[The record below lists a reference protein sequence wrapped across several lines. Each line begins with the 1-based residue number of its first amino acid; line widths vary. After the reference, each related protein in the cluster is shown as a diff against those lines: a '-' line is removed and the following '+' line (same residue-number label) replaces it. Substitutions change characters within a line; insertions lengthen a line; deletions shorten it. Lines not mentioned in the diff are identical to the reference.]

1 MSSKPTDICVKITK
15 EWGGFLVG
23 DIVRFGL
30 TKGEYILGKGWG
42 EKVKKQRAVNDPP
55 VVENAMAEPKSEKA
69 VIDKTASP
77 DAKAEVKADA
87 EVKAQAPA
95 VKKDSAKKGG
105 DHDRRK

>member
-1 MSSKPTDICVKITK
+1 MSNPTDICVKITK

-30 TKGEYILGKGWG
+30 TKGEYVIGKGWG

-55 VVENAMAEPKSEKA
+55 VVENAMVTPKAEKA
-69 VIDKTASP
+69 VIDKTAAP
-77 DAKAEVKADA
+77 DAKAEVKTDA
-87 EVKAQAPA
+87 EGKAKAPA
-95 VKKDSAKKGG
+95 EKKDSVKKGG